1 VSPEPPIE
9 AIEAAV
15 SEAQRDRLAWRAESF
30 ELLLSLMQKLDVSD
44 PVATRAKLTEV
55 WIEGD
60 AVLALTAPNAY
71 LREGNWHAR
80 KGMSGSGPLT
90 LFVLIVVDTATLV
103 AVRGL
108 PPDQWPMNQT

>member
-9 AIEAAV
+9 AIEEAV
-15 SEAQRDRLAWRAESF
+15 IEAQRDRLAWRAESF
-30 ELLLSLMQKLDVSD
+30 EVLLSLMQRLAPTD

-60 AVLALTAPNAY
+60 AVLALTAPTAY

-80 KGMSGSGPLT
+80 KGTSGGPLT
-90 LFVLIVVDTATLV
+90 LFVLIVVDTATLA